1 MSSDL
6 NLETFGSSCITSY
19 KVFPPDESNLHQRKF
34 KVYSTSGKK
43 YIVTV
48 SQSPSCTC
56 PDHCF
61 RLKICKHINFIMNN
75 VLQNKFPK
83 EYYNH
88 RTLDGLFKS
97 LPGYIIHDC
106 E

>member
-6 NLETFGSSCITSY
+6 DLETFGSSCITSY

-61 RLKICKHINFIMNN
+61 RFRLCKHINFILHN
-75 VLQNKFPK
+75 VLLNNSIRF
-83 EYYNH
+83 YYDE
-88 RTLDGLFKS
+88 RSLDGMFKR